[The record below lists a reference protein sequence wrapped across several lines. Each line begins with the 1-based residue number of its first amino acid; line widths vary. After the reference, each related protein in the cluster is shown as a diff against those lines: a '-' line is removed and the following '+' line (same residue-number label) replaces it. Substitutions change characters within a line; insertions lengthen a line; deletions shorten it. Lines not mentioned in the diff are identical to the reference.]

1 MPAVCCVH
9 LSLLMK
15 LVCIFFFLFCTTTFN
30 TTVLSSS
37 FFRFLHAC
45 TFYTN
50 YSVRIIEFMPVIA
63 SYPPQRCEL
72 PHRLRSYELQH
83 LGSAMALCVCRCLCN
98 SRRLSCHF
106 FGHRPEECAHI
117 LRCFSVTHIHTHTD
131 TCPESSS
138 IVLLFVR
145 LQM

>member
-1 MPAVCCVH
+1 MTAVCCVH

-15 LVCIFFFLFCTTTFN
+15 LVLFFSFCSVPLLSTLLFYHL
-30 TTVLSSS
+30 V
-37 FFRFLHAC
+37 FFGFCMPAH
-45 TFYTN
+45 FFTN